1 MIYFYYSI
9 IILIIKLIFKES
21 FTFVTNLRY
30 RDLTAK
36 EKEDK
41 VNTLIS
47 ELGIT
52 NCQNTPIGNA

>member
-1 MIYFYYSI
+1 MQDD
-9 IILIIKLIFKES
+9 ILLGVFTPKES